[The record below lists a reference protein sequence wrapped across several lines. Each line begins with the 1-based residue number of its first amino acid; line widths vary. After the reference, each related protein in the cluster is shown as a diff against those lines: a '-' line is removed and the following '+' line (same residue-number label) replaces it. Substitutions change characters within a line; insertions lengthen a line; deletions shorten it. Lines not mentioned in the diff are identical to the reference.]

1 MKQLRL
7 IFLIAQHPGPNKIGS
22 GGQMEGN
29 VDQLI
34 FLAGKQNTQ
43 VQLASLNEATSA
55 AAFKDLMRTLRLQE
69 DIASDYT
76 DLCQRELAAMLNLQ
90 LLHGDRKP
98 VFPVAGTDVLRQ
110 YNLEGYTLQALTDTA
125 LVNPPDLQIYATGTQ
140 HFNIRP

>member
-7 IFLIAQHPGPNKIGS
+7 IFLIAQHPGPFKIGS

-55 AAFKDLMRTLRLQE
+55 AAFKDLMRTLQV
-69 DIASDYT
+69 DIANDYT
-76 DLCQRELAAMLNLQ
+76 DLRQQELAAMLNLQ

-110 YNLEGYTLQALTDTA
+110 YNLEGYTLQSLTDTA

-140 HFNIRP
+140 HFNIRS